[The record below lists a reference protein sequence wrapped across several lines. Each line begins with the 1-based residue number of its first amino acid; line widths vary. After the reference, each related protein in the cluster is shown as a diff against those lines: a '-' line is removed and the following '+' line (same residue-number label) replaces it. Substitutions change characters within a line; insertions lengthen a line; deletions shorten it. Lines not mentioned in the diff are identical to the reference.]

1 MPSSGSLDTG
11 SPAPSREALDT
22 HKGEEE
28 PEENSSKE
36 EKQEPGTP
44 MRKAGRPG
52 RKRKHAQAESSDTP
66 KDTAAVPKCPPP
78 CPEASPAEPLPNG
91 NAEGDAEEAGAS
103 PKGGRPE
110 EDETES
116 LAEGETG
123 RALENGR
130 CTPKEGLDAP
140 AEEGELAPS
149 DPQKKRGRR
158 KLLEATEKGKD
169 EKEENN
175 FDTLKMEGSRGRLR
189 GGLGWESS
197 LRQRPMQRHTFQAG
211 DPYYISKRK
220 RDEWLARWKR
230 ESDRSPVSVLG
241 RTGHCDRSPVS
252 ILPCPAGAAG
262 PLPPPP
268 PPSPQL
274 VALGTLVPGAG
285 AAPAVRGEA
294 PGAPPPPPRPGARHK
309 GRGAAAPGQK
319 AAGAAPRRA
328 AQPSPERSTA
338 REYREGRAGTGAPA
352 GQRGRGEE
360 HRHGDWGH
368 TGRAP
373 GKRDRDRAGA
383 LGAVRP
389 RSVPCRESTR
399 LRSVLSE
406 PFGSTRERSDPSRRP
421 LGCLRSSRLHSV
433 PL

>member
-1 MPSSGSLDTG
+1 MPQLTPPRSAAVPSGLLLGSGAGAAPGTCGGAPRSGEGRGQPPTGLSSFPRSPSVASSCLAAAAGIFWGSGESD
-11 SPAPSREALDT
+11 PAPCRGLAPPLPAVSPPVARHRGPGT
-22 HKGEEE
+22 GGEEE
-28 PEENSSKE
+28 PEENPSKE

-91 NAEGDAEEAGAS
+91 DVEGDAEEAGAS

-116 LAEGETG
+116 LADGETG

-140 AEEGELAPS
+140 ADEGELAPS

-158 KLLEATEKGKD
+158 KLLEATEKSKD

-230 ESDRSPVSVLG
+230 EV
-241 RTGHCDRSPVS
+241 
-252 ILPCPAGAAG
+252 
-262 PLPPPP
+262 
-268 PPSPQL
+268 
-274 VALGTLVPGAG
+274 
-285 AAPAVRGEA
+285 
-294 PGAPPPPPRPGARHK
+294 
-309 GRGAAAPGQK
+309 
-319 AAGAAPRRA
+319 
-328 AQPSPERSTA
+328 
-338 REYREGRAGTGAPA
+338 RAGTRGWHRGATEP
-352 GQRGRGEE
+352 RGSHASVARSPGWGWPGTQGMVSAHRAWVGTGEMV
-360 HRHGDWGH
+360 
-368 TGRAP
+368 AQSP
-373 GKRDRDRAGA
+373 G
-383 LGAVRP
+383 
-389 RSVPCRESTR
+389 
-399 LRSVLSE
+399 
-406 PFGSTRERSDPSRRP
+406 
-421 LGCLRSSRLHSV
+421 
-433 PL
+433 